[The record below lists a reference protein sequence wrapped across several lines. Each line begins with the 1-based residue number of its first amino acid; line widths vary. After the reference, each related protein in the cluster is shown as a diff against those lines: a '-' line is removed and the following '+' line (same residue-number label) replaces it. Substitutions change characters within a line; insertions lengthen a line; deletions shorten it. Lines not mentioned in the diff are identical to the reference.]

1 MSKLSIE
8 ELNEFLDDLFDK
20 LKEEAKF
27 YNYQGEFDTFLSRY
41 QFEKND
47 NYKDNLYNDNA
58 KVLILGV
65 RNGGLKSKDI
75 NGIFKK
81 AGLKDKYKI
90 IEYDD
95 MTNFDVSIL
104 ENSTQYTDVFIGAA
118 PHKMKGIGDTDN
130 PVQKLLEGSE
140 GLYPKIHKLMTGK
153 QLKITKTNLMDAIAD
168 SVLLNSI
175 RYIDNY

>member
-1 MSKLSIE
+1 MDKLSIE
-8 ELNEFLDDLFDK
+8 ELNQFLDDLFDK

-27 YNYQGEFDTFLSRY
+27 YNYQGEFDIFLSRY
-41 QFEKND
+41 QLEKNY

-65 RNGGLKSKDI
+65 RTGGLKSKDI

-81 AGLKDKYKI
+81 AGLRDKYKI

-104 ENSTQYTDVFIGAA
+104 ENSTQYTDVFIGAV

-130 PVQKLLEGSE
+130 PVQTLLEGSE
-140 GLYPKIHKLMTGK
+140 VLYPKIHKLMSGNE
-153 QLKITKTNLMDAIAD
+153 LKITKTNLINAIAD
-168 SVLLNSI
+168 SILLKL
-175 RYIDNY
+175 

>member
-1 MSKLSIE
+1 MDKLSIE
-8 ELNEFLDDLFDK
+8 ELNKFLDDLFDK

-47 NYKDNLYNDNA
+47 NYRDNLYNDNA

-81 AGLKDKYKI
+81 AGLRDKYKI

-104 ENSTQYTDVFIGAA
+104 ENSMQYTDIFIGAV
-118 PHKMKGIGDTDN
+118 PHKMKGIGNTDN

-140 GLYPKIHKLMTGK
+140 TLYPKTQKLMSGNE
-153 QLKITKTNLMDAIAD
+153 LKITKTNLMNAIAD

>member
-1 MSKLSIE
+1 LSKLSIE

-47 NYKDNLYNDNA
+47 NYKANLYNDNA

-65 RNGGLKSKDI
+65 RTGGLKSKDI
-75 NGIFKK
+75 NGLFKK
-81 AGLKDKYKI
+81 AGLRDKYKI

-104 ENSTQYTDVFIGAA
+104 ENSIQYTDVFIGPV
-118 PHKMKGIGDTDN
+118 PHKMKDIGDTDN

-140 GLYPKIHKLMTGK
+140 TLYPKTHKLMSGTEI
-153 QLKITKTNLMDAIAD
+153 KITKKI
-168 SVLLNSI
+168 
-175 RYIDNY
+175 

>member
-104 ENSTQYTDVFIGAA
+104 
-118 PHKMKGIGDTDN
+118 
-130 PVQKLLEGSE
+130 
-140 GLYPKIHKLMTGK
+140 
-153 QLKITKTNLMDAIAD
+153 
-168 SVLLNSI
+168 
-175 RYIDNY
+175 

>member
-1 MSKLSIE
+1 MDKLSIE
-8 ELNEFLDDLFDK
+8 ELNQFLDDLFDK

-27 YNYQGEFDTFLSRY
+27 YNYQGEFNIFLSRY
-41 QFEKND
+41 QFEKSD
-47 NYKDNLYNDNA
+47 KYKDNLYSDNA

-65 RNGGLKSKDI
+65 RNGGMKSKDI

-81 AGLKDKYKI
+81 AGLRDKYKI

-104 ENSTQYTDVFIGAA
+104 ENSTQYTDVFIGAV

-130 PVQKLLEGSE
+130 PVQTLLEGSE
-140 GLYPKIHKLMTGK
+140 ALYPKIHKLMSGNE
-153 QLKITKTNLMDAIAD
+153 LKITKTNLINAIAD
-168 SVLLNSI
+168 SILLKL
-175 RYIDNY
+175 

>member
-8 ELNEFLDDLFDK
+8 ELNEFLDDLFDR
-20 LKEEAKF
+20 LKNEAKL
-27 YNYQGEFDTFLSRY
+27 YNSQSEFDIFLARY
-41 QFEKND
+41 HFQKND
-47 NYKDNLYNDNA
+47 NYKDKLYNDNA

-75 NGIFKK
+75 NGLFKK
-81 AGLKDKYKI
+81 ADLKDKYKI

-104 ENSTQYTDVFIGAA
+104 ENSMQYTDVFIGPV

-140 GLYPKIHKLMTGK
+140 TLYPKTHKLMSGNE
-153 QLKITKTNLMDAIAD
+153 LKITKTNLMNAIAD
-168 SVLLNSI
+168 SILLKL
-175 RYIDNY
+175 

>member
-1 MSKLSIE
+1 MDKLSIE
-8 ELNEFLDDLFDK
+8 ELNKFLDDLFDK

-47 NYKDNLYNDNA
+47 NYRDNLYNDNA

-81 AGLKDKYKI
+81 AGLRDKYKI

-104 ENSTQYTDVFIGAA
+104 ENSMQYTDIFIGAV
-118 PHKMKGIGDTDN
+118 PHKMKGIGNTDN

-140 GLYPKIHKLMTGK
+140 TLYPKTQKLMSGNE
-153 QLKITKTNLMDAIAD
+153 LKITKTNLMNAIAD

-175 RYIDNY
+175 RYIDN